1 MPTLESSH
9 HQTSPSHVA
18 VTDDILFT
26 SVHQIVQENDME
38 SGSEEEEISKSID
51 LVITDSE
58 NDEEVF
64 SERQSDVEFLDDID
78 HSDSELSFH
87 RQIDN
92 YSG

>member
-1 MPTLESSH
+1 M
-9 HQTSPSHVA
+9 
-18 VTDDILFT
+18 TDDILFT

-51 LVITDSE
+51 LMITDSE

-78 HSDSELSFH
+78 HSDSELSFY
-87 RQIDN
+87 RQVDQQI
-92 YSG
+92 